1 MINYYKKNI
10 VKSFR
15 IDSETA
21 DLMQFCKKNNI
32 KYWSDLRENIK
43 EILKEK
49 AKEFNFKEKKIK
61 YPF

>member
-1 MINYYKKNI
+1 MIDYYKKTI

-21 DLMQFCKKNNI
+21 ELMQFCKDNNI
-32 KYWSDLRENIK
+32 KYWSDIRENIK
-43 EILKEK
+43 EILKQK
-49 AKEFNFKEKKIK
+49 SKEFKFKEKQIK